1 MCVGKNK
8 TKTGINFRIYFGG
21 SVLLRLPVTV
31 DGMVSC
37 GSSKRFPISLHR
49 PFLRATNLRK
59 PLKPACTIPYVMW
72 RFSCHSSGVS
82 VNSFSVSSIFFF
94 VRSIFLLSKY
104 GEPIIVNKLNREKGT
119 VKSKDHLTQLCFQK
133 ITYNIT
139 EIVVLIAHK
148 TNFFFLYAGSKIV
161 LDVAWS
167 TSLLKLS
174 LNVSLFSIFV
184 N

>member
-1 MCVGKNK
+1 
-8 TKTGINFRIYFGG
+8 
-21 SVLLRLPVTV
+21 
-31 DGMVSC
+31 
-37 GSSKRFPISLHR
+37 
-49 PFLRATNLRK
+49 
-59 PLKPACTIPYVMW
+59 MW

-82 VNSFSVSSIFFF
+82 VNSFSVSSIFSF

-104 GEPIIVNKLNREKGT
+104 GVPIIVNKLNKDKGI

-161 LDVAWS
+161 LVVAWAS
-167 TSLLKLS
+167 SLLNFHL
-174 LNVSLFSIFV
+174 VFRCFPFFSINWLPNFCPWFLTC
-184 N
+184 NHL